1 MLKQVMEIWEL
12 LDSPVV
18 DGEAVAAVFRERGAA
33 AAATVRT
40 ERVHGP
46 KGYTDFI
53 EVGIPGTAGRV
64 AGGAAPTLG
73 IIGQLGG
80 IGARPERLGLV
91 SDGDGAL
98 VSLAAALKLLD
109 MAAKGDRLPGDVLVT
124 THICP
129 HAPTVPHEPVPFMG
143 SPLAVGTA
151 IAWQLRPE
159 MDAVLSV
166 DTTRGNRLVNHRGF
180 AISPTVKEGY
190 VLRVSEDL
198 LNVMQWVTGKLP
210 VVLPITTQDITPYG
224 NDVFHINSIMQPCT
238 GTAAPV
244 VGVALTAESA
254 VPGCATGANSPVDAE
269 EAARFCVEVAKDFGS
284 GHLSFYDRAEFDR
297 LQRFYG
303 PLNHLVSREGLVTTA
318 PARAWAET
326 APAQATAAI
335 ASARSRIGAV
345 TIGQAPRTDVM
356 PAFTAAAGVA
366 LDVVQAGA
374 LDGLSLETIRRDL
387 APGPADRY
395 FLVSRLRDGTE
406 VTLSRAKVQ
415 PLLQKAIDRASAAGS
430 SAVVVLCTG
439 EFEGLTAPVPLLTP
453 ETILSG
459 VVGAVAAGKHLGVL
473 IPLPEQVPQ
482 AQRRWERLA
491 AKVTVEAASP
501 YGEIAAVQEAARK
514 LAEAGVDLVALDCI
528 GFGPKMKDAVA
539 ATVNRPVFLPQTLIA
554 RIASEMAF

>member
-1 MLKQVMEIWEL
+1 MLKQVIEIWEL

-18 DGEAVAAVFRERGAA
+18 DGQSVADVFRERGAA
-33 AAATVRT
+33 VAGTVRT
-40 ERVHGP
+40 ERVRGP

-53 EVGIPGTAGRV
+53 AVSIPGTAGRT
-64 AGGAAPTLG
+64 AGGGAPTLG
-73 IIGQLGG
+73 IVGQLGG

-109 MAAKGDRLPGDVLVT
+109 MAAKGDRLAGDVLVT

-129 HAPTVPHEPVPFMG
+129 RAPTVPHEPVPFMG

-198 LNVMQWVTGKLP
+198 LNTMQWVTGKLP

-224 NDVFHINSIMQPCT
+224 NDIFHINSIMQPCT

-254 VPGCATGANSPVDAE
+254 VPGSATGANSPVDAE
-269 EAARFCVEVAKDFGS
+269 EAARFCVEVAKDFGA
-284 GHLSFYDRAEFDR
+284 GRLSFYDPAEFGR
-297 LQRFYG
+297 LQSLYG
-303 PLNHLVSREGLVTTA
+303 PLNHLVGRQGGGHATPAAA
-318 PARAWAET
+318 PARVR
-326 APAQATAAI
+326 PK
-335 ASARSRIGAV
+335 IGAV
-345 TIGQAPRTDVM
+345 TIGQSPRTDVM
-356 PAFTAAAGVA
+356 PAFTAVAGGA

-374 LDGLSLETIRRDL
+374 LDGLSLEDITRHVTPD
-387 APGPADRY
+387 PGEQY
-395 FLVSRLRDGTE
+395 HLVTRLTDGTE
-406 VTLSRAKVQ
+406 VILSRTKVQ
-415 PLLQKAIDRASAAGS
+415 PLLQEAIGRVVAAGAV
-430 SAVVVLCTG
+430 AVVILCTG
-439 EFEGLTAPVPLLTP
+439 EFAGLSAPVPLLSP
-453 ETILSG
+453 EVLLSG
-459 VVGAVAAGKHLGVL
+459 VVEAVAAGKHLGVV

-482 AQRRWERLA
+482 ARRRWARTA
-491 AKVTVEAASP
+491 DKVTVVAASP
-501 YGEIAAVQEAARK
+501 YGKMDDIRRAARK
-514 LAEAGVDLVALDCI
+514 LAEVGADLVVLDCI
-528 GFGPKMKDAVA
+528 GFGPQMKDAVG
-539 ATVNRPVFLPQTLIA
+539 ATVHRPVFLPQTLVA
-554 RIASEMAF
+554 RVAAEMAL